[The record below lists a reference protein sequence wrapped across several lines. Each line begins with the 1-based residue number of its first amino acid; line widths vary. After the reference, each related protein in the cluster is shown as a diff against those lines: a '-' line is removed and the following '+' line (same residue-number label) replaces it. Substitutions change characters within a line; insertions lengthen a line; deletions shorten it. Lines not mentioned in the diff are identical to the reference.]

1 MSNLSIVLILH
12 ESAENSKIYLN
23 NEWNIVFFKVALK
36 AMAVNSNSLLEEK
49 HFLR

>member
-23 NEWNIVFFKVALK
+23 NEWNIAFFKVALK
-36 AMAVNSNSLLEEK
+36 VTVVILGS
-49 HFLR
+49 